1 MRKTMLYIAFSTLMF
16 SSMEI
21 ALKAAGGAFNPIQL
35 NLIRFLIGGI
45 VLLPIALRALSK
57 QQHHLTKADWGLF
70 FLTGLVCVIVSMTLY
85 QLAITVDEAST
96 VAVLFSCNPVFALIF
111 SYLILHERLGRAN
124 LIAVVVSI
132 IGLIVIVNPAHLTNP
147 LGLVLAISSALT
159 FGLYSIVSRWGSVRH
174 HFNGITMTCFTF
186 LAGSLELFVLM
197 MITHIPAVAG
207 GMRQVGWL
215 SNFAALPIL
224 KNISMQYFWLLFF
237 IGVCVTGGGFA
248 FYFLAMERSDVSTAS
263 LVFFIKPG
271 LAPIMAAVLI
281 HEHILPN
288 TIVGIVIILVGS
300 VITFMGNRVKARESQ
315 LAEQDA
321 TVPASEFQQAPTA
334 KADQLEAKLEADLEA
349 KLEAKMEAKRDPSST
364 D

>member
-1 MRKTMLYIAFSTLMF
+1 MRKTMLYILFSTLMF

-35 NLIRFLIGGI
+35 NLIRFFIGGI
-45 VLLPIALRALSK
+45 VLLPIALKALAK
-57 QQHHLTKADWGLF
+57 QQHHLTRQDWALF
-70 FLTGLVCVIVSMTLY
+70 ALTGLVCVIISMTLY
-85 QLAITVDEAST
+85 QLAITVDQAST

-132 IGLIVIVNPAHLTNP
+132 IGLVIIVNPAHLTNP
-147 LGLVLAISSALT
+147 LGLALAIGSALT

-186 LAGSLELFVLM
+186 LAGSIELLVIMLL
-197 MITHIPAVAG
+197 THIPAVANG
-207 GMRQVGWL
+207 LNSVNGLQDFVAM
-215 SNFAALPIL
+215 PIL
-224 KNISMQYFWLLFF
+224 KNVSLEYFWLLFF

-271 LAPIMAAVLI
+271 LAPILAALLL
-281 HEHILPN
+281 HERILTN
-288 TIVGIVIILVGS
+288 TIVGIVVILIGS

-315 LAEQDA
+315 LAAKQAEMA
-321 TVPASEFQQAPTA
+321 ASDFQS
-334 KADQLEAKLEADLEA
+334 ADETDGLDADLPHANTTTEN
-349 KLEAKMEAKRDPSST
+349 DNY
-364 D
+364 

>member
-1 MRKTMLYIAFSTLMF
+1 MRKTLLYIAFSTLMF

-21 ALKAAGGAFNPIQL
+21 ALKSAGNAFNPIQL
-35 NLIRFLIGGI
+35 NLIRFFIGGLI
-45 VLLPIALRALSK
+45 LLPIALRALHK
-57 QQHHLTKADWGLF
+57 QSHRLTGRDWALF
-70 FLTGLVCVIVSMTLY
+70 ALTGLVCVIISMTLY
-85 QLAITVDEAST
+85 QLAISVDEAST

-132 IGLIVIVNPAHLTNP
+132 VGLVVIVNPAHLTNP
-147 LGLVLAISSALT
+147 VGLALAIGSALT

-174 HFNGITMTCFTF
+174 HFNGIIMTCFTF
-186 LAGSLELFVLM
+186 LAGSAELLAIM
-197 MITHIPAVAG
+197 LLTHVPAVAG
-207 GMRQVGWL
+207 GLRQVSWTRQ
-215 SNFAALPIL
+215 FAAMPIL
-224 KNISMQYFWLLFF
+224 QNVSLQYFWILFF

-281 HEHILPN
+281 HEKILTN
-288 TIVGIVIILVGS
+288 TIVGIVIILIGS
-300 VITFMGNRVKARESQ
+300 VITFMGNRVKARESA
-315 LAEQDA
+315 LAEED
-321 TVPASEFQQAPTA
+321 ASEFQ
-334 KADQLEAKLEADLEA
+334 EADDA
-349 KLEAKMEAKRDPSST
+349 VAAHKLAAHSESSV